1 MTTTT
6 KTRKCLMVDFAL
18 LQPQVTQQQ
27 QKNFCSSINLG

>member
-18 LQPQVTQQQ
+18 LQSQVTQQQ
-27 QKNFCSSINLG
+27 KNFVVVLI